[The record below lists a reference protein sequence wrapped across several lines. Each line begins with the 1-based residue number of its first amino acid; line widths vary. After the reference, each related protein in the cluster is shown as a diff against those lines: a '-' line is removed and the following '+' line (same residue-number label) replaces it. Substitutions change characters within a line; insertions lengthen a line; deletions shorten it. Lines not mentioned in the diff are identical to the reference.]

1 MKYFVPGVTPNVV
14 LTCSLIKTSV
24 KCILSMRLEG
34 CRDEP
39 DSGCLTPVSFACLG
53 GWHRQCRNWLRRGG
67 SHQRLTVLD
76 YGPQPKC
83 GNYFTLICVR
93 CKSINHVSVVHL
105 AQPFLNYVLWDI
117 KWCIM
122 KKKVLKSSKFKKC
135 WVKIKFLS
143 KRFLKTVNLSIMWG
157 IFYVAFSKFYLIQ
170 NPPGHIL

>member
-1 MKYFVPGVTPNVV
+1 MWNVFLVWGLKDAEMNQTLAVWLLLASHALGVG
-14 LTCSLIKTSV
+14 IASV
-24 KCILSMRLEG
+24 G
-34 CRDEP
+34 TDW
-39 DSGCLTPVSFACLG
+39 GV
-53 GWHRQCRNWLRRGG
+53 GG